1 MKLTKSIL
9 TFLTVLSSMQLGAV
23 APDAVERDYQA
34 RKQAVGDDS
43 YFVMADTLS
52 DPVERRYMRF
62 LYAYMP
68 LPDIIDYPA
77 QFYLD
82 NVRQSIKTAKEMPW
96 GKLVPEREFMH
107 FVLPVRV
114 NNEHLDS
121 ARTVFYDE
129 LKGRLAG
136 LSMSDAVL
144 EVNHWLHEKATYQ
157 PSDSRTS
164 TPLSTV
170 SQAIGRCGEE
180 STFGVAAL
188 RSVGIPARQVY
199 TPRWAHTDDN
209 HAWVEAWADG
219 KWHFLGACEPEPV
232 LDLGWFNEPASRGMM
247 MNTQVFGAYDGPE
260 EVLVQNPV
268 YTSINVTSNYAPVD
282 NINVSVVDADGKPV
296 EAATVNFSLYNY
308 AEYYPIGIK
317 KTDKEGHA
325 SLLTGIGDLVIY
337 AYKDGR
343 FGMVPA
349 SVGRDKTVTVPLTFD
364 ASTAETFEWTLTP
377 PAKSATL
384 PVVTPDQVDLNNRR
398 KAAEDSIRNAYTST
412 FANEVY
418 ATLLA
423 HKLGI
428 DRNETVRL
436 LTLSRGNHAMLSR
449 FLESLDG
456 NKLELEKAMK
466 LLGAVTEKDLRD
478 ISPEVLADNMSMT
491 PASHGEIAVN
501 YILNP
506 RISNEHLT
514 PYKRALLDSFDPATA
529 ARFKDDAA
537 EIEKWVRDS
546 IEIETT
552 LNPLKLKTSPI
563 ATRNLKKGNEGARD
577 ILFVALCR
585 TFGHPARID
594 GVTGKTQ
601 VYNNGDWTD
610 IKFSPDAVQSPKGM
624 LKITYESLPHL
635 ADPTYYTHFSISRIM
650 PDGSLRLQEYPEEAT
665 CSSLFS
671 EPTSV
676 DAGQYL
682 MTSGQ
687 RLADGSVLARSV
699 IFSVDTDKTT
709 EIPLVIRQ
717 DTTALQVIGSLNAEN
732 LYSGLDGNVQS
743 LLATSGR
750 GYYIVALLNANHEPS
765 IHAINDIIAAS
776 KELEECGR
784 TIFLLLP
791 DAEAAAA
798 TAARFGKNLPSNVVI
813 GVDNDGAVA
822 AEIAAA
828 GESRPVVV
836 VADTFNRVIFKSEGY
851 TINLGTR
858 LAEILNKVSL

>member
-9 TFLTVLSSMQLGAV
+9 SFITVLSSLQLGAV

-34 RKQAVGDDS
+34 RKQAIGDNS

-52 DPVERRYMRF
+52 DPVERHYMRF
-62 LYAYMP
+62 LYAYMS

-121 ARTVFYDE
+121 ARTVFYEE

-282 NINVSVVDADGKPV
+282 NINVTVVDADGKPV
-296 EAATVNFSLYNY
+296 DGATVNFSLYNY

-337 AYKDGR
+337 AYKDGK

-349 SVGRDKTVTVPLTFD
+349 SVGREKSVTVPMTFD
-364 ASTAETFEWTLTP
+364 AATAETFEWTLTP

-384 PVVTPDQVDLNNRR
+384 PVVTPEQAALNNRR
-398 KAAEDSIRNAYTST
+398 KAAEDSIRNAYTAT
-412 FANEVY
+412 FANENY

-423 HKLGI
+423 YKLGTE
-428 DRNETVRL
+428 RNETVRI
-436 LTLSRGNHAMLSR
+436 LTLSRGNHDMLSR
-449 FLESLDG
+449 FLESLD
-456 NKLELEKAMK
+456 KKQVEKAMK
-466 LLGAVTEKDLRD
+466 LLGAVSEKDLRD
-478 ISPEVLADNMSMT
+478 VSPEVLADNMVMT
-491 PASHGEIAVN
+491 AAPADEIAVN
-501 YILNP
+501 NILNP
-506 RISNEHLT
+506 RIANEHLT
-514 PYKRALLDSFDPATA
+514 PYKQALFNSFDNKTA
-529 ARFKDDAA
+529 ERFKADVAN
-537 EIEKWVRDS
+537 IEKWVRDS

-552 LNPLKLKTSPI
+552 LNPLRLKTSPV

-594 GVTGKTQ
+594 AVTGKTQ
-601 VYNNGDWTD
+601 VYNNGEWADV
-610 IKFSPDAVQSPKGM
+610 KFTPDAVQSPKGM

-635 ADPTYYTHFSISRIM
+635 VDPTYYTHFSISRIM

-665 CSSLFS
+665 CSQLFGKAV
-671 EPTSV
+671 PV

-699 IFSVDTDKTT
+699 IFSVNTDETT
-709 EIPLVIRQ
+709 EIPLIIRQ

-732 LYSGLDGNVQS
+732 LYTGLDGNVQS
-743 LLATSGR
+743 LLSTSGR

-765 IHAINDIIAAS
+765 IHAVNDIIAAS

-798 TAARFGKNLPSNVVI
+798 TAARFGKNLPSNVII
-813 GVDNDGAVA
+813 GVDTNGAVA
-822 AEIAAA
+822 AEIAPEGA
-828 GESRPVVV
+828 SKPVVV

-858 LAEILNKVSL
+858 LAETLNKAGR

>member
-1 MKLTKSIL
+1 MNLTKSIL
-9 TFLTVLSSMQLGAV
+9 TFITVLSSMQLGAV
-23 APDAVERDYQA
+23 APDVVERDYQA
-34 RKQAVGDDS
+34 RKKAVGDNS

-52 DPVERRYMRF
+52 DPVERHYMRF
-62 LYAYMP
+62 LYAYMA

-82 NVRQSIKTAKEMPW
+82 NVRQSIKTAKAMPW
-96 GKLVPEREFMH
+96 GCMVPEREFMH

-121 ARTVFYDE
+121 ARAVFYDE
-129 LKGRLAG
+129 LKERVAG

-232 LDLGWFNEPASRGMM
+232 LNLGWFNEPASRGMM
-247 MNTQVFGAYDGPE
+247 MNTNAFGAYDGPE
-260 EVLVQNPV
+260 EVLAQNPV
-268 YTSINVTSNYAPVD
+268 YTSINVTSNYAPVA
-282 NINVSVVDADGKPV
+282 NINVTVVDSEGRPV
-296 EAATVNFSLYNY
+296 EDATVNFSLYNY
-308 AEYYPIGIK
+308 AEYYPIGVK
-317 KTDKEGHA
+317 KTDIEGHA

-337 AYKDGR
+337 AYKDGK
-343 FGMVPA
+343 FGMLPV
-349 SVGRDKTVTVPLTFD
+349 SVGRDAKVTVPLSFD
-364 ASTAETFEWTLTP
+364 SNTSQTFEWTLTP

-384 PVVTPDQVDLNNRR
+384 PAVTPAQAELNNRR
-398 KAAEDSIRNAYTST
+398 KAMEDSIRGAYTST
-412 FANEVY
+412 FATE
-418 ATLLA
+418 ASAASLA
-423 HKLGI
+423 QSLGT
-428 DRNETVRL
+428 DPAETVRI

-449 FLESLDG
+449 FLESLDSKG
-456 NKLELEKAMK
+456 VKTAIK
-466 LLGAVTEKDLRD
+466 LLGAVSEKDLRD
-478 ISPEVLADNMSMT
+478 ISPEVLADNLLMT
-491 PASHGEIAVN
+491 PDPDGEIAVN

-506 RISNEHLT
+506 RIANEHLT
-514 PYKRALLDSFDPATA
+514 PYKHALLNSFDRETA
-529 ARFKDDAA
+529 ARFSANAA

-546 IEIETT
+546 IGIETT
-552 LNPLKLKTSPI
+552 LNPQRLKTSPI
-563 ATRNLKKGNEGARD
+563 ATRHLKKGDSGARD

-594 GVTGKTQ
+594 AVTGKTQ
-601 VYNNGDWTD
+601 VYSNGEWTD
-610 IKFSPDAVQSPKGM
+610 IKFTPDAVQSPKGM

-635 ADPTYYTHFSISRIM
+635 VDPTYYTHFSLSRIM

-665 CSSLFS
+665 CSQLFGTPS
-671 EPTSV
+671 PV

-699 IFSVDTDKTT
+699 IFNVAPDATAQ
-709 EIPLVIRQ
+709 IPLVIRQ

-732 LYSGLDGNVQS
+732 LYTGLDGNVQS
-743 LLATSGR
+743 LLSTSGR

-798 TAARFGKNLPSNVVI
+798 TAERFGKKLPSNVVI
-813 GVDNDGAVA
+813 GVDTNGGVA
-822 AEIAAA
+822 AEIAPDGA
-828 GESRPVVV
+828 SMPVVV

-858 LAEILNKVSL
+858 LAETLNKANR